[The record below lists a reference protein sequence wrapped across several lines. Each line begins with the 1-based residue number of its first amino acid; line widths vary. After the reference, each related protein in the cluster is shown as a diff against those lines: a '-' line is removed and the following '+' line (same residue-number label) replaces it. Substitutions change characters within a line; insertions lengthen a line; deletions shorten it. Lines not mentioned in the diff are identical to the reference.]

1 MELKWCVIVFFIVNL
16 LLRVWFRETDN
27 YFLEDRMA
35 IEMGGRQEMG
45 MDKFHAPT
53 DEGVEVQNIQNS
65 QSPS

>member
-1 MELKWCVIVFFIVNL
+1 MVCDCAPYCLSPLKSVV
-16 LLRVWFRETDN
+16 RETDN

-53 DEGVEVQNIQNS
+53 DESVELQNIQNS